1 MTMDFEDLAAS
12 IREHLSLDSVV
23 DLTRELV
30 FVPSDTAK
38 GEEQAAAVLE
48 EFLEQAGISTTRQ
61 RVEDVGV
68 NVIATL
74 PSESGEVGLL
84 FNGHLDVVPPSSSMP
99 FPPFDAAIE
108 ENQMWGRGTVDMKG
122 GLAAMACALAA
133 IRAADLPLKQSV
145 MLSAVAAE
153 ERGNLGTAALVRS
166 GVQAEWAVVG
176 EATGLDLIVAHKGV
190 DRYKVVVEGQSAHES
205 MPELGANAIIHCA
218 RIITALY
225 DSLWPQV
232 KERVHPTLG
241 AATYN
246 IGTIQGGISRNMVPD
261 RCVFQIAKRYLPGD
275 SPDAIRAELEKAIA
289 VCEAEPGARVSVVR
303 EPEFDRIPHPPL
315 EIDPDHPLPRALSA
329 TVARLTGRTPRI
341 GSWAAFTDGALLQ
354 EAGIP
359 AVIFGPGDVS
369 LAHTDEERITL
380 SEVVTAA
387 EVYAS
392 LAAAA
397 CGAEEMSG
405 LFRSD

>member
-1 MTMDFEDLAAS
+1 MALRFEDLVTN
-12 IREHLSLDSVV
+12 IREHLDPEFVIG
-23 DLTRELV
+23 LTRELV
-30 FVPSDTAK
+30 TVPSHTAE
-38 GEEQAAAVLE
+38 GEERAAAVLE
-48 EFLEQAGISTTRQ
+48 AFFNEAGVPTTRQ
-61 RVEDVGV
+61 QVADAGV

-74 PSESGEVGLL
+74 PSETGQVGLL
-84 FNGHLDVVPPSSSMP
+84 FNGHLDVVPPSSAMP
-99 FPPFDAAIE
+99 FPPFTPTLRDG
-108 ENQMWGRGTVDMKG
+108 QMWGRGTVDMKG
-122 GLAAMACALAA
+122 GMAAMACALAA
-133 IRAADLPLKQSV
+133 VRAAGVPLKRSV

-190 DRYKVVVEGQSAHES
+190 DRYQVIVEGQSAHES
-205 MPELGANAIIHCA
+205 MPELGVNAIIYCA
-218 RIITALY
+218 RIITALH
-225 DSLWPQV
+225 DSLWPRV

-275 SPDAIRAELEKAIA
+275 SPDAIRAELENAIA
-289 VCEAEPGARVSVVR
+289 ACEAEPGSRVSVVR

-315 EIDPDHPLPRALSA
+315 EVDPDHPLPRALSA
-329 TVARLTGRTPRI
+329 TAARLTGRTPRI
-341 GSWAAFTDGALLQ
+341 GGWAAFTDGALLQ
-354 EAGIP
+354 VAGIP

-380 SEVVTAA
+380 SEVATAA
-387 EVYAS
+387 EIYAC

-397 CGAEEMSG
+397 CGSEEITG
-405 LFRSD
+405 LFKND